1 MQVLLVDF
9 GRLLVPAVVGEQSQI
24 TGGNGTHLHGAGRPL
39 HGVEVVEAIM
49 EDEGRRPAVRRA
61 VGGVRE
67 PALLRHRVP
76 GKEDLLQI
84 LLRKWLGGEDL
95 PYFAL
100 AGRAAGVTLGNLHW
114 VQRAQAV
121 DLRGFVVHC
130 EDVRNKEV
138 FWLLCGA
145 QIGHIEQT
153 VDQRGHRLVV
163 AAREVG
169 WNGWRKA

>member
-1 MQVLLVDF
+1 M
-9 GRLLVPAVVGEQSQI
+9 
-24 TGGNGTHLHGAGRPL
+24 
-39 HGVEVVEAIM
+39 
-49 EDEGRRPAVRRA
+49 
-61 VGGVRE
+61 
-67 PALLRHRVP
+67 
-76 GKEDLLQI
+76 LQI

-100 AGRAAGVTLGNLHW
+100 ASRAAGVTLGNLHR
-114 VQRAQAV
+114 VQIAQAV
-121 DLRGFVVHC
+121 DLRAFVVQC

-153 VDQRGHRLVV
+153 VDERGHRLVI